1 MAKEHQR
8 TRHPASLIDISAHN
22 PQLVRLMGSRVNMDM
37 IDYIA
42 RQAANVI
49 CIEGE
54 SPIIASSVA
63 SMPSPNCSYDSVA
76 SLPLREFIGHLV
88 RHAHVQVPTLLTTL
102 IYLQRLRSKLPTLTK
117 GTTPC
122 TRHRVFLATLVVAAK
137 YLNDSTLKN
146 KHWAQYALFF
156 TIEEITL
163 METQLLGF
171 LDFDLRFDEEE
182 ACRVFAPFMAT
193 PAQKASTR
201 ALAVDKVVK
210 AGRARVQ
217 AQQSPVESV
226 TPVPLPTR
234 SSTSS
239 GLGSTVRTLAKRI
252 SNTHLSAPKS
262 KPAASTSTA
271 SPPMYDISSTVST
284 LSSSSSD
291 VGSLIE
297 DTGSSSGSSSGW
309 NTSDSE
315 SDTEEYTEP
324 QVYSNSSLNLYA
336 REDRLSERL
345 IKPSVVRAVPSYA
358 QKNQQLRSRKP
369 SDTSSIC
376 TVTQSP
382 SISVHSRRCS
392 TKRAVSISVTGSDGV
407 KESAM
412 SSSVTMPSI
421 SRGTSGNFLT
431 RMWGAAKGQTWQDKT
446 SEYGEHS
453 ETQGSSTFRRLV
465 LVHSRSTL
473 SRGGGSSSAVDV

>member
-1 MAKEHQR
+1 MVNEHTR

-63 SMPSPNCSYDSVA
+63 SMPSPNCAYDSVA

-88 RHAHVQVPTLLTTL
+88 RHAHVQVPTLLATL
-102 IYLQRLRSKLPTLTK
+102 IYLERLRSKLPTLTK

-171 LDFDLRFDEEE
+171 LDYDLRFDEEE
-182 ACRVFAPFMAT
+182 ACRMFAPFMAT
-193 PAQKASTR
+193 PAQRASTR
-201 ALAVDKVVK
+201 ALAVDRVVK

-217 AQQSPVESV
+217 AQQIPDSSVEAI
-226 TPVPLPTR
+226 PPHLPSQS

-239 GLGSTVRTLAKRI
+239 GLASTVRTLAKRI
-252 SNTHLSAPKS
+252 SNTHISS
-262 KPAASTSTA
+262 SRSQSTTSTA
-271 SPPMYDISSTVST
+271 SSPMYTSLSTTST

-297 DTGSSSGSSSGW
+297 DFGSSSGSSSGW

-315 SDTEEYTEP
+315 SDLEEYAEP
-324 QVYSNSSLNLYA
+324 QVYSNSSMSLYP
-336 REDRLSERL
+336 RDEQVPERL
-345 IKPSVVRAVPSYA
+345 IKSSSIVRSIPSYA
-358 QKNQQLRSRKP
+358 QKSQQLRSRKP
-369 SDTSSIC
+369 SDASSIC

-382 SISVHSRRCS
+382 LISAAHSRRCS
-392 TKRAVSISVTGSDGV
+392 NKRSVSISVAGTDHV
-407 KESAM
+407 KDSGI
-412 SSSVTMPSI
+412 SSSATMPII
-421 SRGTSGNFLT
+421 SRGTSGNFLA
-431 RMWGAAKGQTWQDKT
+431 RMWGAAKGQA
-446 SEYGEHS
+446 
-453 ETQGSSTFRRLV
+453 FRRLV
-465 LVHSRSTL
+465 LVHSRSGL
-473 SRGGGSSSAVDV
+473 SRGASSSGVDV

>member
-1 MAKEHQR
+1 MVKEHSR
-8 TRHPASLIDISAHN
+8 TRHPASLIEVSAHN
-22 PQLVRLMGSRVNMDM
+22 PQLVRLMSSRVNMDM
-37 IDYIA
+37 VDYIA
-42 RQAANVI
+42 RQAANAI

-76 SLPLREFIGHLV
+76 SLPLRDFIGHLV

-102 IYLQRLRSKLPTLTK
+102 IYLERLRSKLPTLTK
-117 GTTPC
+117 GQSRTTPC

-171 LDFDLRFDEEE
+171 LDYDLRFDEEE
-182 ACRVFAPFMAT
+182 ACRVFAPFMVT
-193 PAQKASTR
+193 PAQRASTR

-217 AQQSPVESV
+217 AQQIPDSPVESI
-226 TPVPLPTR
+226 TGAPLPSR
-234 SSTSS
+234 SLPTSS
-239 GLGSTVRTLAKRI
+239 GLASTVRTLAKRI
-252 SNTHLSAPKS
+252 SDTRLSSSQLHPTTSAPS
-262 KPAASTSTA
+262 
-271 SPPMYDISSTVST
+271 PMYSSLSIVST

-315 SDTEEYTEP
+315 S
-324 QVYSNSSLNLYA
+324 
-336 REDRLSERL
+336 
-345 IKPSVVRAVPSYA
+345 
-358 QKNQQLRSRKP
+358 
-369 SDTSSIC
+369 
-376 TVTQSP
+376 
-382 SISVHSRRCS
+382 
-392 TKRAVSISVTGSDGV
+392 
-407 KESAM
+407 
-412 SSSVTMPSI
+412 
-421 SRGTSGNFLT
+421 
-431 RMWGAAKGQTWQDKT
+431 
-446 SEYGEHS
+446 
-453 ETQGSSTFRRLV
+453 
-465 LVHSRSTL
+465 
-473 SRGGGSSSAVDV
+473 

>member
-1 MAKEHQR
+1 MAKEHSR

-76 SLPLREFIGHLV
+76 SLPLRDFIGHLV
-88 RHAHVQVPTLLTTL
+88 RHAHVQVPTLLATL
-102 IYLQRLRSKLPTLTK
+102 IYLERLRSKLPTLTK

-171 LDFDLRFDEEE
+171 LDYDLRFDEEE
-182 ACRVFAPFMAT
+182 ACRMFAPFMAT
-193 PAQKASTR
+193 PAQRASTR
-201 ALAVDKVVK
+201 ALALDKVVK

-217 AQQSPVESV
+217 AQKIPESPVESIP
-226 TPVPLPTR
+226 PVLLPSR
-234 SSTSS
+234 GSTSS
-239 GLGSTVRTLAKRI
+239 ALGSTVRTLAKRI
-252 SNTHLSAPKS
+252 SNTHLSS
-262 KPAASTSTA
+262 SRSQAASS
-271 SPPMYDISSTVST
+271 PMYGTFSTVST

-291 VGSLIE
+291 VGSLME

-315 SDTEEYTEP
+315 SDTEENIEP
-324 QVYSNSSLNLYA
+324 QVYSNSSLNLYP
-336 REDRLSERL
+336 REDQISGRL
-345 IKPSVVRAVPSYA
+345 IKPSSILRSVPSYA

-382 SISVHSRRCS
+382 SISAHSRRCS
-392 TKRAVSISVTGSDGV
+392 TKRSVSISVANTDHV
-407 KESAM
+407 KDPGM
-412 SSSVTMPSI
+412 SSSATMPSI

-431 RMWGAAKGQTWQDKT
+431 RMWGAAKGQAWKLALSLPT
-446 SEYGEHS
+446 
-453 ETQGSSTFRRLV
+453 TQACSWY
-465 LVHSRSTL
+465 TL
-473 SRGGGSSSAVDV
+473 AIVSHVWT